1 MAVTHPASMRNLVA
15 DAVVDQIDA
24 PSTTGLGTL
33 RFLDSGSTVVCILTF
48 STTAFGNST
57 IGVATAGTITDGN
70 STIAATVTIGSI
82 FSATTLEVLSCS
94 VTSTGGGG
102 DIELSSN
109 VISSGQ
115 TISMTALTYTA
126 PT

>member
-1 MAVTHPASMRNLVA
+1 MAVTHPASMRNLLA
-15 DAVVDQIDA
+15 NAVVDQIDA

-33 RFLDSGSTVVCILTF
+33 RFLDADSTLICILTF

-57 IGVATAGTITDGN
+57 VGVTTANTITDGN
-70 STIAATVTIGSI
+70 SSLASTVTVATI

>member
-1 MAVTHPASMRNLVA
+1 MRNLLA

-33 RFLDSGSTVVCILTF
+33 RFIDDDSTLICILTF
-48 STTAFGNST
+48 STTAFGAAAT
-57 IGVATAGTITDGN
+57 GLATANTITDGN
-70 STIAATVTIGSI
+70 SSLASTVTVATI

>member
-1 MAVTHPASMRNLVA
+1 MAVTHPATVRELLA
-15 DAVVDQIDA
+15 DTVVDLIDQA
-24 PSTTGLGTL
+24 STEVGTL
-33 RFLDSGSTVVCILTF
+33 RFIDADSTLICILAF
-48 STTAFGNST
+48 STEAFGDST
-57 IGVATAGTITDGN
+57 AGVATANTITDGN
-70 STIAATVTIGSI
+70 SSLASTVTVAKIYN
-82 FSATTLEVLSCS
+82 FATLEVLSCS
-94 VTSTGGGG
+94 VTSTTGGG